1 MRINFKEFK
10 PFNAVVSFS
19 KGAYYSIKNR
29 IWKKN
34 IRLQLILI
42 FALCLVLSIIA
53 TGISGS
59 FIRRLTGHSYV
70 DYSVSVERMDK
81 GAKNIVYGLSQSGL
95 SINDRVRIEEYIN
108 FWSIPYGFKI
118 FIADHNGNVIA
129 KTLNASGA
137 KVDVHSIIEMSMNMR
152 AKENAKNGSGEFYNV
167 YPVSFSDSSAFAV
180 ISGIPLARKVKTA
193 YSVGPL
199 LNLVIGTIFFIALF
213 LAFTKRK
220 MDYLEE
226 LNNGL
231 LEISQ
236 GNLSFRVP
244 RRSRDELGSLADN
257 INYMAGE
264 LNNKIQEERRAENT
278 KDELITNVSHDLKTP
293 LTSIM
298 GYLKLIKDEN
308 YNDQE
313 QLKSFINI
321 AYNKSEKLKSLID
334 DLLEYTKITDQG
346 SKLDRNIISIDEL
359 LNQLIE
365 EMIPICEESKI
376 VIVKDMPEFKV
387 MADVDGDKI
396 VRAFENLLTNA
407 IRYSPKPGEIII
419 KLRDEGKNATIS
431 FSNKSD
437 GISDEELPLLFER
450 FYRVEKS
457 RSSDTGGSGLG
468 LAIAKGIIELHGGRI
483 WAQYKDGEITFS
495 VTIPKTVSDVSC

>member
-1 MRINFKEFK
+1 MRIRDFK
-10 PFNAVVSFS
+10 PLKAAARFL
-19 KGAYYSIKNR
+19 KTAYNNIKNR
-29 IWKKN
+29 MWRKN

-42 FALCLVLSIIA
+42 FALCFILSIIA
-53 TGISGS
+53 TSVSGN
-59 FIRRLTGHSYV
+59 FIRRLTGHSYI
-70 DYSVSVERMDK
+70 DYSVSVDRMDK
-81 GAKNIVYGLSQSGL
+81 GARGIVYGLSQSGL
-95 SINDRVRIEEYIN
+95 SIKDRVRIEEYIN

-118 FIADHNGNVIA
+118 LIADHNGNVIA
-129 KTLNASGA
+129 KTLNASGI
-137 KVDVHSIIEMSMNMR
+137 KVDVHSIIEMSMDMKTR
-152 AKENAKNGSGEFYNV
+152 ENAKNGTGEFYNV
-167 YPVSFSDSSAFAV
+167 YPVSFSDISAFAV
-180 ISGIPLARKVKTA
+180 ISGIPQARHVRTV
-193 YSVGPL
+193 YNGGPL
-199 LNLVIGTIFFIALF
+199 LYLAIGTIFFIILF

-226 LNNGL
+226 LNKGL

-236 GNLSFRVP
+236 GNLNFRVP

-278 KDELITNVSHDLKTP
+278 KNELITNISHDLKTP

-298 GYLKLIKDEN
+298 GYLKLIKDKN
-308 YNDQE
+308 YRDQE
-313 QLKSFINI
+313 QLGDFVNI
-321 AYNKSEKLKSLID
+321 AYSKSEKLKSLID
-334 DLLEYTKITDQG
+334 DLFEYTKLTDRG
-346 SKLDRNIISIDEL
+346 SKLNRKSIRVDEL

-365 EMIPICEESKI
+365 EMIPICEENELI
-376 VIVKDMPEFKV
+376 VVKDMPEKKV
-387 MADVDGDKI
+387 MADVDADKI

-407 IRYSPKPGEIII
+407 IRYSPKPGEINI
-419 KLRDEGKNATIS
+419 KLKDEGNNVTVS
-431 FSNKSD
+431 FRNKGD

-483 WAQYKDGEITFS
+483 WAEYKDGEITFH
-495 VTIPKTVSDVSC
+495 VTIPKTAS